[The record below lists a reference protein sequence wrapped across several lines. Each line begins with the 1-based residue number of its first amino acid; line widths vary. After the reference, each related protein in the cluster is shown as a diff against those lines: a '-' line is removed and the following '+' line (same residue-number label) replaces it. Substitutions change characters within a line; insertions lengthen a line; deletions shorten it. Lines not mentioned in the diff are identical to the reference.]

1 MGGSGWASN
10 ADVGSGATP
19 FFALFLPLL
28 FPRMIVK
35 YFGVAVIEMIDDIL
49 YITRSIYFYAVY
61 DTLFLYS
68 S

>member
-10 ADVGSGATP
+10 FDVGSSATP

-28 FPRMIVK
+28 FPRMIVN

-49 YITRSIYFYAVY
+49 YIIRSVCLYVVY
-61 DTLFLYS
+61 DILFLYS